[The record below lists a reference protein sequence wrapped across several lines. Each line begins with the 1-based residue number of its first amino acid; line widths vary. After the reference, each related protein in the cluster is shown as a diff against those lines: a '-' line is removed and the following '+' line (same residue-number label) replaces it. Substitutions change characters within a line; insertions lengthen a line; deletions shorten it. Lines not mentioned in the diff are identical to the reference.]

1 VARLKGRPRT
11 LDRLADALSIT
22 LDLRSLQRAARG
34 TDDRDMGDRESLFD
48 TDLASLE
55 RRVARLIN
63 DGGQVVGRFTYWYTT
78 RAAVHEVVV
87 ARASA
92 GSGD

>member
-1 VARLKGRPRT
+1 
-11 LDRLADALSIT
+11 
-22 LDLRSLQRAARG
+22 
-34 TDDRDMGDRESLFD
+34 MGDRESLFD

-63 DGGQVVGRFTYWYTT
+63 DGAHVVGRFTYWYTT

-87 ARASA
+87 SRSSTGA
-92 GSGD
+92 GD